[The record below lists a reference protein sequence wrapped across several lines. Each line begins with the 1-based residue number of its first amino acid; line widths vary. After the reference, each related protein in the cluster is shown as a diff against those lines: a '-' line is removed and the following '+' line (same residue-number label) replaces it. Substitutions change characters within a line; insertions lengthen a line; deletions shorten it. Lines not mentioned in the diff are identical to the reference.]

1 MWKRSSDIPL
11 ALLVALAMASCHTA
25 PQDAANEPESAQVI
39 SESLKDLYMTCS
51 TAAPQSVE
59 QQNLVLQ
66 MARQASNGKELLL
79 VMRAAIGVFP
89 AHAGARAQSAESR
102 LRSIVAAKMMK
113 LGTLDQLIECAM
125 RYAVN
130 PEDSQPFV
138 ERMFRLADKVG
149 EARVWYRIRLAAVHL
164 NASELAR
171 QAQAKGELLASK
183 QEGPQ

>member
-1 MWKRSSDIPL
+1 MWKRPIDIPL

-39 SESLKDLYMTCS
+39 SESLKGLYMTCS
-51 TAAPQSVE
+51 AAAPQSVE

-66 MARQASNGKELLL
+66 MAREASNGKELLL
-79 VMRAAIGVFP
+79 VMRAAIGVFR
-89 AHAGARAQSAESR
+89 AHAVAESR
-102 LRSIVAAKMMK
+102 LRSIVAAKMIK

-125 RYAVN
+125 RYPVN
-130 PEDSQPFV
+130 PEDAQPYV

-164 NASELAR
+164 NASDLAR